1 MPSAVAANTATADCI
16 EEDYVVLRI
25 LICDDDA
32 GTRLLLKR
40 TLVRESKA
48 VVTEAADGL
57 QALELLEERDF
68 DLLILDLMMPGLD
81 GAGVLKI
88 LREQVRLANLP
99 VVILSGQRES
109 ETVQAVIQLGV
120 AGFLLKPL
128 HLEATSTR
136 LKAIV
141 QRLTDEV
148 AATSAAAARED

>member
-1 MPSAVAANTATADCI
+1 VSRLRFAVNTASADSI
-16 EEDYVVLRI
+16 EEDYAVLRI

-32 GTRLLLKR
+32 GTRLLLRR
-40 TLVRESKA
+40 TLMRESQA
-48 VVTEAADGL
+48 EVTEAADGL
-57 QALELLEERDF
+57 RALELLEEAKF

-88 LREQVRLANLP
+88 LREQMQLANLP

-109 ETVQAVIQLGV
+109 KVVQSVVQLGV
-120 AGFLLKPL
+120 TGFLLKPL

-141 QRLTDEV
+141 SRLAQTEGTAP
-148 AATSAAAARED
+148 AATRES

>member
-1 MPSAVAANTATADCI
+1 M
-16 EEDYVVLRI
+16 LRI

-40 TLVRESKA
+40 TLVREFKA
-48 VVTEAADGL
+48 AVTEAADGL
-57 QALELLEERDF
+57 QALELLEERAF

-81 GAGVLKI
+81 GTGVLKI
-88 LREQVRLANLP
+88 LREQMPLATLP

-109 ETVQAVIQLGV
+109 QTVQAVIQLGV

-136 LKAIV
+136 LRAIV
-141 QRLTDEV
+141 TRLAEV
-148 AATSAAAARED
+148 DATPTAAAAEDSV

>member
-1 MPSAVAANTATADCI
+1 MPPASIAVNPGGADYI
-16 EEDYVVLRI
+16 EEDLVVLRI

-40 TLVRESKA
+40 TLVREFDA
-48 VVTEAADGL
+48 AVTEAADGL
-57 QALELLEERDF
+57 QALELLEESAF
-68 DLLILDLMMPGLD
+68 DLLVLDLMMPGLD

-88 LREQVRLANLP
+88 LREQMPLANLP

-136 LKAIV
+136 LRAIV
-141 QRLTDEV
+141 RRLMEAQT
-148 AATSAAAARED
+148 TSSAAVREH

>member
-1 MPSAVAANTATADCI
+1 M
-16 EEDYVVLRI
+16 LRI

-40 TLVRESKA
+40 TLVREFDAS
-48 VVTEAADGL
+48 VTEATDGL
-57 QALELLEERDF
+57 QALELLEESNF

-81 GAGVLKI
+81 GVGALKI
-88 LREQVRLANLP
+88 LREQTRLATLP

-109 ETVQAVIQLGV
+109 ETVQTVIQLGV

-136 LKAIV
+136 LKGIV
-141 QRLTDEV
+141 RRLAESQ
-148 AATSAAAARED
+148 ATSPTNNATN

>member
-1 MPSAVAANTATADCI
+1 MPPARIAVNPAGADFI
-16 EEDYVVLRI
+16 EEEIVVLRI

-40 TLVRESKA
+40 TLVREFEA
-48 VVTEAADGL
+48 AVTEAADGL
-57 QALELLEERDF
+57 QALELLEESAF
-68 DLLILDLMMPGLD
+68 DLLVLDLMMPGLD

-88 LREQVRLANLP
+88 LREQMPLANLP

-136 LKAIV
+136 LRAIV
-141 QRLTDEV
+141 RRLMEV
-148 AATSAAAARED
+148 QTASSAAAREH

>member
-1 MPSAVAANTATADCI
+1 
-16 EEDYVVLRI
+16 VLRI

-40 TLVRESKA
+40 TLVREFEA
-48 VVTEAADGL
+48 AVTEAADGL
-57 QALELLEERDF
+57 QALELLEESAF
-68 DLLILDLMMPGLD
+68 DLLVLDLMMPGLD
-81 GAGVLKI
+81 GTGVLKI
-88 LREQVRLANLP
+88 LREQMPLAKLP

-136 LKAIV
+136 LRAIV
-141 QRLTDEV
+141 RRLTE
-148 AATSAAAARED
+148 AQTSSAAVREH

>member
-1 MPSAVAANTATADCI
+1 
-16 EEDYVVLRI
+16 VLRI

-40 TLVRESKA
+40 TLVREFDA
-48 VVTEAADGL
+48 AVTEAKDGL
-57 QALELLEERDF
+57 QALELLEESAF
-68 DLLILDLMMPGLD
+68 DLLVLDLMMPGLD

-88 LREQVRLANLP
+88 LREQMPLATLP

-120 AGFLLKPL
+120 SGFLLKPL

-141 QRLTDEV
+141 RRLAEV
-148 AATSAAAARED
+148 DSTPSATAQEH

>member
-1 MPSAVAANTATADCI
+1 MPAAVAANAASADYI

-40 TLVRESKA
+40 TLVREFGA
-48 VVTEAADGL
+48 EVTEAADGL
-57 QALELLEERDF
+57 QALELLEERNF
-68 DLLILDLMMPGLD
+68 DLLILDLMMPGVD

-88 LREQVRLANLP
+88 LREQMRLANLP
-99 VVILSGQRES
+99 VVIVSGQRES

-136 LKAIV
+136 LRAIV
-141 QRLTDEV
+141 RRLSDEV
-148 AATSAAAARED
+148 EATSALPPHAV

>member
-1 MPSAVAANTATADCI
+1 MPPASIAVNPAGADFI
-16 EEDYVVLRI
+16 EEDIVVLRI

-40 TLVRESKA
+40 TLVREFEA
-48 VVTEAADGL
+48 AVTEAADGL
-57 QALELLEERDF
+57 QALELLEESAF
-68 DLLILDLMMPGLD
+68 DLLVLDLMMPGLD

-88 LREQVRLANLP
+88 LREQMPLANLP

-136 LKAIV
+136 LRAIV
-141 QRLTDEV
+141 RRLMEV
-148 AATSAAAARED
+148 QTTSSAAAREH

>member
-1 MPSAVAANTATADCI
+1 
-16 EEDYVVLRI
+16 VLRI

-40 TLVRESKA
+40 TLVREFGA
-48 VVTEAADGL
+48 DVTEAADGL
-57 QALELLEERDF
+57 RALELLEEAAF
-68 DLLILDLMMPGLD
+68 DLLVLDIMMPGLD

-88 LREQVRLANLP
+88 LREQMPLATLP

-141 QRLTDEV
+141 RRLAEAE
-148 AATSAAAARED
+148 AANP

>member
-1 MPSAVAANTATADCI
+1 
-16 EEDYVVLRI
+16 VLRI

-40 TLVRESKA
+40 TLVREFEA
-48 VVTEAADGL
+48 AVTEAADGL
-57 QALELLEERDF
+57 QALELLEESKF
-68 DLLILDLMMPGLD
+68 DLLVLDLMMPGVD
-81 GAGVLKI
+81 GTGVLKI
-88 LREQVRLANLP
+88 LREQMPHANLP

-109 ETVQAVIQLGV
+109 KTVQTVIQLGV

-141 QRLTDEV
+141 QRLADV
-148 AATSAAAARED
+148 QATPTATEREH

>member
-1 MPSAVAANTATADCI
+1 
-16 EEDYVVLRI
+16 VLRI

-40 TLVRESKA
+40 TLVREFKA
-48 VVTEAADGL
+48 AVTEAADGL
-57 QALELLEERDF
+57 QALELLEERAF

-81 GAGVLKI
+81 GTGVLKI
-88 LREQVRLANLP
+88 LREQMPLATLP

-109 ETVQAVIQLGV
+109 QTVQAVIQLGV

-136 LKAIV
+136 LRAIV
-141 QRLTDEV
+141 TRLAEV
-148 AATSAAAARED
+148 DATPTAAAAEDSV

>member
-1 MPSAVAANTATADCI
+1 
-16 EEDYVVLRI
+16 VLRI

-40 TLVRESKA
+40 TLAREFEA
-48 VVTEAADGL
+48 DVTEAKDGL
-57 QALELLEERDF
+57 QALELLEERAF
-68 DLLILDLMMPGLD
+68 DLLILDIMMPGLD
-81 GAGVLKI
+81 GTGVLKI
-88 LREQVRLANLP
+88 LREQMPLATLP
-99 VVILSGQRES
+99 VVILSSQRES

-141 QRLTDEV
+141 RRLAEADTTPAP
-148 AATSAAAARED
+148 AAQED

>member
-1 MPSAVAANTATADCI
+1 VPIASK
-16 EEDYVVLRI
+16 EDPVVLRI

-40 TLVRESKA
+40 MLVREFEA
-48 VVTEAADGL
+48 AVTEAADGL
-57 QALELLEERDF
+57 QALELLDERAF
-68 DLLILDLMMPGLD
+68 DLLVLDLMMPGVD
-81 GAGVLKI
+81 GTGVLKI
-88 LREQVRLANLP
+88 LREQMPLATLP

-109 ETVQAVIQLGV
+109 ETVQAVIELGV

-141 QRLTDEV
+141 RRLAEV
-148 AATSAAAARED
+148 DSTPTAAQES

>member
-1 MPSAVAANTATADCI
+1 
-16 EEDYVVLRI
+16 VLRI

-40 TLVRESKA
+40 TLVREFEA
-48 VVTEAADGL
+48 AVTEAADGL
-57 QALELLEERDF
+57 QALELLEESSF
-68 DLLILDLMMPGLD
+68 DLLVLDLMMPGVD
-81 GAGVLKI
+81 GTGVLKI
-88 LREQVRLANLP
+88 LREQMPHANLP

-109 ETVQAVIQLGV
+109 KTVQTVIQLGV

-141 QRLTDEV
+141 QRLADV
-148 AATSAAAARED
+148 QATPPATEREH

>member
-1 MPSAVAANTATADCI
+1 M
-16 EEDYVVLRI
+16 LRI

-40 TLVRESKA
+40 TLTREFA
-48 VVTEAADGL
+48 AAVTEAADGL

-148 AATSAAAARED
+148 EATSHS

>member
-1 MPSAVAANTATADCI
+1 MPAAVAANAADADNL

-40 TLVRESKA
+40 TLMRECTA
-48 VVTEAADGL
+48 EVTEAADGL
-57 QALELLEERDF
+57 QALELLEERNF
-68 DLLILDLMMPGLD
+68 DLLILDIMMPGVD

-88 LREQVRLANLP
+88 LRQQVRLANLP

-141 QRLTDEV
+141 RRLAGEV
-148 AATSAAAARED
+148 DATPTAPTAL

>member
-1 MPSAVAANTATADCI
+1 MPSAVAAKTASADCI
-16 EEDYVVLRI
+16 EEDHVVLRI
-25 LICDDDA
+25 LICDDEA

-40 TLVRESKA
+40 TLMRESNA
-48 VVTEAADGL
+48 AVTEAADGL

-81 GAGVLKI
+81 GVGVLKI
-88 LREQVRLANLP
+88 LREQARLANLP

-141 QRLTDEV
+141 RRLTDE
-148 AATSAAAARED
+148 AEATPTAAARED